1 MIMPM
6 LENYIV
12 HPAKNPALLISG
24 SVVTLTSLNQ
34 WNIFDIRYI
43 SGGSIEYVMI
53 VNVLSVLQFLIGWKT
68 TAKKAKPELE
78 ETRQESDTK
87 IMRLQS
93 EINELR
99 SRLVPH

>member
-1 MIMPM
+1 
-6 LENYIV
+6 
-12 HPAKNPALLISG
+12 
-24 SVVTLTSLNQ
+24 
-34 WNIFDIRYI
+34 
-43 SGGSIEYVMI
+43 MI
-53 VNVLSVLQFLIGWKT
+53 VNALSVLQFLIGWKT

-78 ETRQESDTK
+78 ETRQEDDTK